1 MCPTSPT
8 GEATDNIAFQDECIS
23 SNKTRAILK
32 MMVFFQRS
40 LPGLRN
46 THFCSINFFTIP
58 ADMLF
63 RKYIFLGLIPL
74 VSSETLRGLHFPVKP
89 EVFSPLYQESDD
101 SRAETHL
108 HEDGLNQHISRL
120 EELLPKLVSYELDK
134 HGVLMKISVV
144 LSLIILVF
152 GATTVVGVFMC
163 GCMEGVR
170 RRRRIRE
177 WEKSRKGIASPRKY
191 TQSLGEPDTDAET
204 VMS

>member
-1 MCPTSPT
+1 MHIPLQLIFLPSP
-8 GEATDNIAFQDECIS
+8 
-23 SNKTRAILK
+23 
-32 MMVFFQRS
+32 
-40 LPGLRN
+40 
-46 THFCSINFFTIP
+46 
-58 ADMLF
+58 DMF
-63 RKYIFLGLIPL
+63 IRKYIFLGLL
-74 VSSETLRGLHFPVKP
+74 QSSSSDTLRGLHASVER
-89 EVFSPLYQESDD
+89 EVYPPFDQELDQ
-101 SRAETHL
+101 SRAEKHL
-108 HEDGLNQHISRL
+108 HEDGLNHHISRL

-204 VMS
+204 AMS